1 MIDMD
6 KILQT
11 IAIVLTLVCGVVI
24 LRLLIGVLTKVLYQ
38 ILVHPQRTL
47 MMLIG
52 VGVIYGLYTMIDR
65 YTRKI

>member
-11 IAIVLTLVCGVVI
+11 IAIVLTIVCGVVI

>member
-1 MIDMD
+1 MD

-11 IAIVLTLVCGVVI
+11 IAIVLTIVCGVAL
-24 LRLLIGVLTKVLYQ
+24 LRLFIGVLTEVLYQ

-52 VGVIYGLYTMIDR
+52 VGVIYGLYAMIR
-65 YTRKI
+65 GRFNL

>member
-1 MIDMD
+1 MD

-24 LRLLIGVLTKVLYQ
+24 LRVLIGVLTKVLYQ

>member
-24 LRLLIGVLTKVLYQ
+24 LRLLIGILMKVLYQ

>member
-1 MIDMD
+1 MD